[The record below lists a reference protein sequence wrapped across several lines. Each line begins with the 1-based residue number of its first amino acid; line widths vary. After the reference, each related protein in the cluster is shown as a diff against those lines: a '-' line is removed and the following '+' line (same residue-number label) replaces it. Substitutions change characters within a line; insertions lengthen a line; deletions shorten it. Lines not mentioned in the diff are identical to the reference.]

1 MSVKI
6 KNSQIIA
13 FPMLFYIYINIVNK
27 IVTFGDIFLIWN
39 IYIQLN
45 ASIAKTYKLTHGA
58 GV

>member
-13 FPMLFYIYINIVNK
+13 FPMLFYINIVNK